1 MVTLYTSLLIVSVGI
16 FGVAIFVCLL
26 FGYCIYTYSGN
37 KSYNIPVYNVGEY
50 IKKVNKWKWKSY
62 RSDNAMMRWPSMNS
76 ENVNVLNYIVAIAM
90 VPIILALAI
99 PLAIYYM
106 IIDWR

>member
-1 MVTLYTSLLIVSVGI
+1 
-16 FGVAIFVCLL
+16 
-26 FGYCIYTYSGN
+26 
-37 KSYNIPVYNVGEY
+37 
-50 IKKVNKWKWKSY
+50 
-62 RSDNAMMRWPSMNS
+62 MRWPSMNS

>member
-1 MVTLYTSLLIVSVGI
+1 MALYISLLIVSVGI

-26 FGYCIYTYSGN
+26 FGYCLCVYSN
-37 KSYNIPVYNVGEY
+37 DAPPIPVYNVDEY

-62 RSDNAMMRWPSMNS
+62 RSNNVMMRWPSMKS
-76 ENVNVLNYIVAIAM
+76 ENVNVLNYIVAIAT